1 MRRPSAV
8 ERDEEDALALLAVT
22 AAQECG
28 TVAVMDEPERTLW
41 TGRPSWR
48 GRMSIFIPGLL
59 LAVAVVVGARLA
71 DVSWQWALL
80 AGLVVAL
87 ATVVYGLIQTILWK
101 YTITSRRVIV
111 RHGLI
116 SVNEQTARLERVQDL
131 TLHQS
136 LFDRIFGVGKLTIDT
151 AGSEGGALDFIALE
165 DPAGVRE
172 LLENA
177 VRSEVREPV

>member
-1 MRRPSAV
+1 
-8 ERDEEDALALLAVT
+8 
-22 AAQECG
+22 
-28 TVAVMDEPERTLW
+28 MDEPERTIW
-41 TGRPSWR
+41 EGRPSWR

-59 LAVAVVVGARLA
+59 VAIGVIVLSRVV
-71 DVSWQWALL
+71 DFSWKTAFL
-80 AGLVVAL
+80 AGVVVAL
-87 ATVVYGLIQTILWK
+87 IALAWGLIQTILWK

-136 LFDRIFGVGKLTIDT
+136 PFDRIFGVGKLTIDT

-177 VRSEVREPV
+177 VRNEVREPV